1 MAPTA
6 CPHKAWFN
14 EPYSV
19 RITGRGAALL
29 NIAHKCGI
37 FSRRFTFSF
46 LSLLLQL
53 WTLEKGNE
61 KTSWSIFKASKSYP
75 KSMRAPAQ

>member
-37 FSRRFTFSF
+37 FFQAIHLLVPF
-46 LSLLLQL
+46 LAVA
-53 WTLEKGNE
+53 
-61 KTSWSIFKASKSYP
+61 IVDP
-75 KSMRAPAQ
+75 